1 MQEPLLQI
9 FKQIGEALRAHGSMD
24 TLMLSLLEMLRLC
37 CRIFFS
43 LNWQDLPE
51 FFEDHMSEWMDE
63 FNRSPPRAPC
73 MYVLCILNFQR
84 VTPSTLLFIED
95 TSVLALTWTQ

>member
-1 MQEPLLQI
+1 MLARYVLEQMQEPLLQI
-9 FKQIGEALRAHGSMD
+9 FKQIGEALRACGSMD
-24 TLMLSLLEMLRLC
+24 VLMLSLLEMLRLC

-63 FNRSPPRAPC
+63 FNRSSLMPYP
-73 MYVLCILNFQR
+73 YVLRFKL
-84 VTPSTLLFIED
+84 STLNSPYVIFY
-95 TSVLALTWTQ
+95 

>member
-1 MQEPLLQI
+1 MFDRYVLEQMQEPLLQI

-63 FNRSPPRAPC
+63 FNRSPSAPC
-73 MYVLCILNFQR
+73 PYVLHFKLPTFNSPYIAFY
-84 VTPSTLLFIED
+84 
-95 TSVLALTWTQ
+95 